1 MALINPDT
9 LDLDEHVIQTNK
21 VQKTHKGGRTMS
33 WSILVAVGNHNGY
46 VGAGIGKARAI
57 PDAIR
62 KGVEAAKK
70 AIVHVPM
77 VGTTIPHDVL
87 VRRGAAEVMLKPAS
101 PGTGLVAGGSVRAL
115 LELAGVKDVL
125 GKSLGSSN
133 KVNTAWATLEALK
146 KLKRA
151 SDVARLRGKDISE
164 LVSKSVAAATLEAES
179 EDAAHGIA
187 AVVPIDVVAPPA
199 TPVVETAVSDPVIE
213 ASVAAAPPRRSS
225 GKKADAPADAFV
237 PEAPVVSVLSETVAP
252 SPAATASVSSEAV
265 PDVAVQTPVETVA
278 AAPDVLSGAV
288 EEVSDA
294 GA

>member
-1 MALINPDT
+1 MALINPET
-9 LDLDEHVIQTNK
+9 LNLDEHVIQTNK

-33 WSILVAVGNHNGY
+33 WSILVAVGDHNGH

-77 VGTTIPHDVL
+77 VGSTIPHDVL
-87 VRRGAAEVMLKPAS
+87 VRRGAAEILLKPAS
-101 PGTGLVAGGSVRAL
+101 AGTGLVAGGSARAL

-125 GKSLGSSN
+125 AKSLGSSN

-151 SDVARLRGKDISE
+151 SDVARLRGKDIND
-164 LVSKSVAAATLEAES
+164 LVPKSVVEATLSAET

-187 AVVPIDVVAPPA
+187 AVVPVD
-199 TPVVETAVSDPVIE
+199 TMIE
-213 ASVAAAPPRRSS
+213 RPSAAAI
-225 GKKADAPADAFV
+225 A
-237 PEAPVVSVLSETVAP
+237 
-252 SPAATASVSSEAV
+252 
-265 PDVAVQTPVETVA
+265 PVETVTPVV
-278 AAPDVLSGAV
+278 AAPEVEATALAVDAGNDTPVTVAPIAATPGV
-288 EEVSDA
+288 EEVTDA
-294 GA
+294 SA